1 MEINDTDIEDVKIIT
16 PIKHGD
22 HRGFF
27 SDTYNQGVLERAG
40 INANFVQD
48 NQSLSQ
54 KRGTLRGLHYQ
65 APPFAQDKLVRVTK
79 GAILDVAVDIRK
91 ASKTYGR
98 YISAVISKDN
108 WNQIFIP
115 KGFAHGFVTLE
126 DDTEV
131 QYKVSN
137 FYAPKHD
144 FGVCW
149 NDPFL
154 NIKWGFEENEL
165 TLSDKD
171 KIHPTL
177 SALATPF

>member
-1 MEINDTDIEDVKIIT
+1 MEIHDTDIEDIKIIM

-40 INANFVQD
+40 INVNFVQD

-91 ASKTYGR
+91 ASKTYGQ
-98 YISAVISKDN
+98 YISAVISEVD
-108 WNQIFIP
+108 WNQIFVP

-131 QYKVSN
+131 QYKVSD

-144 FGVCW
+144 YGLCW
-149 NDPFL
+149 NDPLL
-154 NIKWGFEENEL
+154 NIKWGFEEHEL

-171 KIHPTL
+171 KSHRAL
-177 SALATPF
+177 STLATPF